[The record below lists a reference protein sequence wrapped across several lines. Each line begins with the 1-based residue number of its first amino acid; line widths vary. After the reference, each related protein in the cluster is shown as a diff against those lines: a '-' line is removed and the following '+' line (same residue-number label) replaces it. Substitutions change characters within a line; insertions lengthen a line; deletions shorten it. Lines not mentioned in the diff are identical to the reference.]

1 MKKLFLGLAIASMFF
16 YSSCENEELNPNYPF
31 TIVVKTQSDSLLV
44 QNVRVEVAA
53 PVPGNKVWLD
63 GRTNTNGEV
72 DFEYDQAAT
81 LGVRASR
88 GDRPDYTWIGCTE
101 IRLLPN
107 EHVTKT
113 VYIQPYDSLLV
124 GCSFD

>member
-1 MKKLFLGLAIASMFF
+1 MKKLFPVFAFVGMFLLF
-16 YSSCENEELNPNYPF
+16 SCENEELNPKYPF
-31 TIVVKTQSDSLLV
+31 TIVVKTQADSLRV

-53 PVPGNKVWLD
+53 PVPGNQVWLD
-63 GRTNTNGEV
+63 GRTDTEGEI

-101 IRLLPN
+101 IRLIPN
-107 EHVTKT
+107 QHITKT
-113 VYIQPYDSLLV
+113 VYIQPYDSLLI